1 MRLPK
6 GILYLLMA
14 ALVGVLAVIAVDQYT
29 SASIK
34 AHIKPNGAV
43 VIATADIPAGTTLN
57 SKVIKTASWPRDLI
71 PSQAA
76 GSAAELEG
84 RAVKT
89 EISKGEPIMLT
100 KLAPR
105 GSAAGLSGLV
115 SPGKRAFTIRVD
127 DVSGVA
133 GFVNPGDPVDVLVD
147 LLIPSSQEHFS
158 KTILQNIRVLTAG
171 QFWEQRGD
179 LKPTAVST
187 VTLVLTPE
195 EGELLNLAC
204 GQGKIRLVLRSQD
217 STDTTVTQGV
227 TTSQLINGGAKAMP
241 PAAAPTPPPE
251 PKSRRTV
258 DVIKRLARSAAT
270 F

>member
-6 GILYLLMA
+6 GILYLIMA
-14 ALVGVLAVIAVDQYT
+14 AFVGVLAVIVVDQYT
-29 SASIK
+29 TASIK
-34 AHIKPNGAV
+34 AYIKPTGEV
-43 VIATADIPAGTTLN
+43 VIATADIPAGTALN
-57 SKVIKTASWPRDLI
+57 SKVMKTARWPRDLI

-76 GSAAELEG
+76 GSAPELEG

-115 SPGKRAFTIRVD
+115 SPGKRAFSVRVD

-133 GFVNPGDPVDVLVD
+133 GFVNPGDLVDVLVD

-204 GQGKIRLVLRSQD
+204 SQGKIRLVLRNQEG
-217 STDTTVTQGV
+217 TEIVVTQGV
-227 TTSQLINGGAKAMP
+227 TTSHLINGGAKAMP
-241 PAAAPTPPPE
+241 LAAAPTPAPE
-251 PKSRRTV
+251 PRPKCTV
-258 DVIKRLARSAAT
+258 DIIKRLARSAAT